1 MPSTTEPGSPEE
13 RCQAAK
19 HPVSMVAGP
28 HGQPFHPLLASIPFG
43 AWVISFAFDLA
54 AHFAHEEVVYSRAAF
69 WLIGIGIVSAIPAG
83 VTGTLDLLNVAR
95 NTQAF
100 RTGVTH
106 MVLNNIILVAF
117 VVSFLL
123 RRGTPSTEAAE
134 LPLMALSVAALA
146 LLAASGW
153 LGVRL
158 IYRYGVRVVDEA
170 TQAEGFQ
177 LLTPTADAAPAE
189 AAPAEADDT
198 EVEAAP

>member
-1 MPSTTEPGSPEE
+1 MTSVTEPDSAEQ

-19 HPVSMVAGP
+19 HPVSVAAGP
-28 HGQPFHPLLASIPFG
+28 HGQPFHALLASIPFG

-100 RTGVTH
+100 RTGITH
-106 MVLNNIILVAF
+106 MVMNDIILVAF

-123 RRGTPSTEAAE
+123 RRGTPSIQAAE

-158 IYRYGVRVVDEA
+158 TYRYGVRVVDEA
-170 TQAEGFQ
+170 TQAEGYQ
-177 LLTPTADAAPAE
+177 LLTPTADT
-189 AAPAEADDT
+189 APAEADDT

>member
-1 MPSTTEPGSPEE
+1 MSSTTESGSAEE

-19 HPVSMVAGP
+19 HPISVAAGP

-54 AHFAHEEVVYSRAAF
+54 ARFAHEEVVYSRAAF

-100 RTGVTH
+100 RTGITH
-106 MVLNNIILVAF
+106 MVMSDIILVVF

-123 RRGTPSTEAAE
+123 RRGATSVEAAG
-134 LPLMALSVAALA
+134 LPLLAMSVAALA
-146 LLAASGW
+146 LLAVSGW

-158 IYRYGVRVVDEA
+158 TYRYGVRVVDEA

-177 LLTPTADAAPAE
+177 LLTDAADP
-189 AAPAEADDT
+189 APAEADDT